1 MLHVSRIAT
10 EIPSRCSRASG
21 TSTTRRA
28 AIPPGSGR
36 PPRRSCR
43 CRNVDKTQRGRLPR
57 ACAQPILMP
66 MRSRNLTVVFAG
78 LCRYAERLG
87 AQTWEESQRMPRMH
101 EAVLVP
107 AFKRFRGRR
116 VKQIGGMFLY
126 IFESPTEAVLASALL
141 QKRAEGLQLQAR
153 VGIHLGEVRLDRS
166 DVFGEPVNIA
176 SRIEAVAGP
185 SEVLFGE
192 SVWLSMNRAEVRA
205 EDAGG
210 RELKGIP
217 EKVRVFRLLGTERPL
232 PDLGPLPSPEKIEV
246 RGEISRH
253 LQEAAQAALRR
264 AEEALPRLPD
274 RARVFVGA
282 GLAAMLAVAA

>member
-1 MLHVSRIAT
+1 MLRLH
-10 EIPSRCSRASG
+10 
-21 TSTTRRA
+21 A
-28 AIPPGSGR
+28 AL
-36 PPRRSCR
+36 
-43 CRNVDKTQRGRLPR
+43 VD
-57 ACAQPILMP
+57 
-66 MRSRNLTVVFAG
+66 
-78 LCRYAERLG
+78 
-87 AQTWEESQRMPRMH
+87 
-101 EAVLVP
+101 P
-107 AFKRFRGRR
+107 AFRRFGGRR
-116 VKQIGGMFLY
+116 IKQIGGTFLVA
-126 IFESPTEAVLASALL
+126 FDSPTRAVLCAAALRERVRRFDESVPPS
-141 QKRAEGLQLQAR
+141 QRLQAR
-153 VGIHLGEVRLDRS
+153 VGIHLGEVRIAAG

-192 SVWLSMNRAEVRA
+192 SVWLSMNRAEIRA
-205 EDAGG
+205 EDAGE

-264 AEEALPRLPD
+264 AEEALPRLPS

-282 GLAAMLAVAA
+282 GLAAMLAVAAFFALARLGVVP